1 MDAQDTSPENLTTIT
16 ADVVS
21 AYVAKNSV
29 QSAQLPDLIR
39 TVHEAL
45 SKLGKPQQVE
55 ADKREPAV
63 SIKKSVTPDAIISLF
78 DGRRYKSLKRHLR
91 VQHNM
96 TPDEYRR
103 YWNLPSDYPMVSPNY
118 AQARSELARKI
129 GLGQKGR
136 RTKSTKRRTKKAA

>member
-1 MDAQDTSPENLTTIT
+1 MDTQNTSPENLTTIT

-39 TVHEAL
+39 TVHDAL
-45 SKLGKPQQVE
+45 SNLGKPQQAE
-55 ADKREPAV
+55 PEKREPAV
-63 SIKKSVTPDAIISLF
+63 PLKKSVTPDAIISLF

-103 YWNLPSDYPMVSPNY
+103 YWRLPSDYPMVAPSY
-118 AQARSELARKI
+118 AKSRSELARSI
-129 GLGQKGR
+129 GLGQKR
-136 RTKSTKRRTKKAA
+136 RGAKPTKRRTKKAA